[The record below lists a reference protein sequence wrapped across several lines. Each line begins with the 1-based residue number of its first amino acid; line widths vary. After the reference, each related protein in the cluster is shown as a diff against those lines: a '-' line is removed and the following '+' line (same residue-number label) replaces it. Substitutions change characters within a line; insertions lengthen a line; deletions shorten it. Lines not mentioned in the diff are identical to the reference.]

1 MKNTPKYTIVED
13 YLINRINS
21 GELKVGDQIETEEQ
35 LAELFGYSRMTI
47 NKALNKLVEKKYITR
62 ISGKGSFVSSSH
74 VTKSLE
80 NQSSFSEDMRSIGLL
95 PGSKLLSYKLIK
107 SNEIP
112 VISKK
117 IDLKDN
123 VFVHYFVRLRTG
135 NGNPIAISYNYVSTE
150 VLPAINV
157 DALNHSFYDYLK
169 SLGYSVL
176 GSELEMEAVLPTPE
190 QKKLLQIDQ
199 GALLKSKAIT
209 TVSLDGK
216 ESILGYFETFYNG
229 NTYTYKFNK

>member
-1 MKNTPKYTIVED
+1 MKTTPKYTIVED
-13 YLINRINS
+13 YLINRINT

-47 NKALNKLVEKKYITR
+47 NKALNRLVEKKQITR

-80 NQSSFSEDMRSIGLL
+80 SQSSFTEDMKSIGLL
-95 PGSKLLSYKLIK
+95 PGSKLLTYELIK

-117 IDLKDN
+117 LNLKEN
-123 VFVHYFVRLRTG
+123 IFVHHFVRLRTG
-135 NGNPIAISYNYVSTE
+135 NGTPIAISYNYVSTE

-157 DALNHSFYDYLK
+157 ESLNHSFYDYLK
-169 SLGYSVL
+169 SLGYTVL
-176 GSELEMEAVLPTPE
+176 GSELEMEAVLPTAE

-209 TVSLDGK
+209 TVSFNGK

-229 NTYTYKFNK
+229 NIYTYKFNK

>member
-13 YLINRINS
+13 YLINKINT

-47 NKALNKLVEKKYITR
+47 NKALNKLVEKKQITR

-80 NQSSFSEDMRSIGLL
+80 NHSSFTEDMRSIGFY
-95 PGSKLLSYKLIK
+95 PGSKLLSYELIK

-117 IDLKDN
+117 INLKEN
-123 VFVHYFVRLRTG
+123 SFIHHFVRLRMG
-135 NGNPIAISYNYVSTE
+135 NGTPIAISYNYVSTE

-157 DALNHSFYDYLK
+157 EALNHSFYDYLK
-169 SLGYSVL
+169 SLSYTVL

-209 TVSLDGK
+209 TVSFDGK
-216 ESILGYFETFYNG
+216 ECILGYFETFYNG
-229 NTYTYKFNK
+229 DLYTYKFNR